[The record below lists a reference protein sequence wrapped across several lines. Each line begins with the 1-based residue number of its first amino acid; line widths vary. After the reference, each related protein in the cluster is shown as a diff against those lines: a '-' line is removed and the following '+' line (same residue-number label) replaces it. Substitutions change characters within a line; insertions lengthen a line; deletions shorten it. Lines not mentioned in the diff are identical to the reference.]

1 MERRAADAWPA
12 EEKPNPAEE
21 AYKNIQIFKGM
32 PAPQLMTVMGA
43 FTKSLDV
50 DCAYCHVPGAFE
62 KDDKILKQTARAM
75 LRMVTRINADNFNG
89 GSPVTCWTCH
99 RGSPKPQSQPPQ

>member
-1 MERRAADAWPA
+1 
-12 EEKPNPAEE
+12 
-21 AYKNIQIFKGM
+21 
-32 PAPQLMTVMGA
+32 MTVMGA
-43 FTKSLDV
+43 FTNSLGV

-89 GSPVTCWTCH
+89 GSPVTCWTCP
-99 RGSPKPQSQPPQ
+99 RGSPKPHSQPPQ